1 MNRMKPVSRIAEFR
15 EQIGLTQV
23 ELADLLEVTENTVAN
38 WEKGRS
44 GLVWIER
51 VNKLCKIFQCT
62 PDQLIR
68 YVPDTEP
75 EKSKTNTKKRSLDE
89 LRKLINTHEPA
100 STNNQPNSNSKK
112 VEASE

>member
-15 EQIGLTQV
+15 DQIGLTQI
-23 ELADLLEVTENTVAN
+23 ELADLLDVTENTVAN

-51 VNKLCKIFQCT
+51 VNKLCKLFQCT
-62 PDQLIR
+62 PDQLID

-75 EKSKTNTKKRSLDE
+75 EKPNTNKKKPTLDD
-89 LRKLINTHEPA
+89 LRRLINTHEPA
-100 STNNQPNSNSKK
+100 STNREQNSSSQK
-112 VEASE
+112 VEASD